1 MLIGPTCEKAHFL
14 FLFCGFSNSLFSRA
28 TGLNSS
34 DKVSLVMSLSITFF
48 VNVIYCIFDQSFT
61 HPIDRKYR
69 SATAPLVDIFNLDRP
84 LRLEFSTLH
93 ISKTSC
99 TSNSHIQQLIN
110 SSNFD
115 FNIKNYGIFR

>member
-14 FLFCGFSNSLFSRA
+14 FLFCGFSNSLFSKA
-28 TGLNSS
+28 TGLNSF

-48 VNVIYCIFDQSFT
+48 VNVFYCIFDQSFT

-84 LRLEFSTLH
+84 LRLEFLTFAHEQNLLH
-93 ISKTSC
+93 FKFAYTA
-99 TSNSHIQQLIN
+99 IN
-110 SSNFD
+110 KF
-115 FNIKNYGIFR
+115 IKL